1 MSYDCK
7 LDGRCL
13 ICNRFGKCTLGLK
26 AKFVKED
33 YSKYRGSLWDLCKNK
48 NIDKYCESCVNLKEC
63 RLQRGLEWRLFEK
76 KNVIINVFPD
86 SDKIEVLNYKE
97 PFNHLVESENLTADD
112 RQRML
117 KKNLQGEYE
126 PVSDDFLIQDLQRSI
141 RSASKRSKDSFYG
154 YAQANDWWYFITLTF
169 SPEIVDRYDDLAVK
183 KLYSDFQ
190 RWCSRKS
197 PDVKMLMVPERHK
210 DGALHFHG
218 LMSDIEFNLI
228 PAKDPHTEKPI
239 YSATGAPL
247 FSIKDWKNGLS
258 TLAVIPPEDNYARV
272 VNYLEKYIN
281 KDGNIG
287 YNQKRY
293 FRTRNLLFKNKS
305 ILYCEENE
313 FSEIISSLGLVPVKD
328 TDRMVVYRKKEVEN
342 NEER

>member
-1 MSYDCK
+1 M
-7 LDGRCL
+7 
-13 ICNRFGKCTLGLK
+13 
-26 AKFVKED
+26 
-33 YSKYRGSLWDLCKNK
+33 
-48 NIDKYCESCVNLKEC
+48 
-63 RLQRGLEWRLFEK
+63 FEK

-154 YAQANDWWYFITLTF
+154 YAQANDW
-169 SPEIVDRYDDLAVK
+169 
-183 KLYSDFQ
+183 
-190 RWCSRKS
+190 S

-228 PAKDPHTEKPI
+228 PAKDLHTEKPI

-313 FSEIISSLGLVPVKD
+313 LSEIISSLGLVPVKD
-328 TDRMVVYRKKEVEN
+328 TDRMVVYRKKDN
-342 NEER
+342 